1 MLVVKAV
8 SLDVKIVVEVDS
20 LVITWSVFCYME
32 CLLRNAHNS
41 CIFMHKN

>member
-20 LVITWSVFCYME
+20 LVITCSFFCCME

-41 CIFMHKN
+41 CIFMHEN

>member
-20 LVITWSVFCYME
+20 LVITWSVF
-32 CLLRNAHNS
+32 LLYGVFTKKCS
-41 CIFMHKN
+41 

>member
-20 LVITWSVFCYME
+20 LVITSFVFCHMD
-32 CLLRNAHNS
+32 CLLRNGHNL
-41 CIFMHKN
+41 CIFMHEN